1 MFEFLLQPGN
11 PANIW
16 IILVLAGLVTY
27 ITRSMG
33 YLVIARFKTLNPR
46 VESALEAVP
55 SAVLATLVFPMALT
69 NGPLELLA
77 MIAAMITSLKLP
89 PLVVLGTGLA
99 IVVLGRSLG
108 F

>member
-55 SAVLATLVFPMALT
+55 SAVLATLVFPSALT

-77 MIAAMITSLKLP
+77 MIAAMIASFRLP
-89 PLVVLGTGLA
+89 PLAVLGAGL
-99 IVVLGRSLG
+99 VVVILGRWFG
-108 F
+108 Y